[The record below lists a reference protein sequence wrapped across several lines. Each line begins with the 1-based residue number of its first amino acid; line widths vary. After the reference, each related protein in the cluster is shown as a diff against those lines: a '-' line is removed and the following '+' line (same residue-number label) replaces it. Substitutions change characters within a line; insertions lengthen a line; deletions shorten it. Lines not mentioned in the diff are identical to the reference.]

1 MTELID
7 WLVGEGPR
15 AAGIP
20 GLQVGF
26 IQKLNAAG
34 FEIIRSSLMIRTLH
48 PEIESIRYGW
58 FAKYLDLPPLGRSFF
73 LQKRVTA
80 VGKELVE
87 EISFSHGAFARSEP
101 YQISPYKKI
110 DLGASEVHSLV
121 TEAPDEFPIMADI
134 RSAGG
139 TAYFLYAL
147 QQLGEASHRISLAT
161 KKPGGFTEA
170 DLEILRSSAGHL
182 AVALEIHVNRLITEN
197 LMAVYLGLLPSQ
209 KVLAGKVKPG
219 DVDAISSAIWFS
231 DLRGY
236 TDLSESVDPTVLI
249 DWLNQY
255 FETISQPIIENGGE
269 ILKYMGDAVLAI
281 FPVENGDH
289 KKAAANALAAAEAA
303 NKALAVFNE
312 KRAQAEQPLL
322 RHGIALHIGDVQY
335 GNVGANRRLDFTV
348 VGPAVNKAS
357 RIEGLCKGTG
367 RDLLMS
373 ADFALQI
380 PGAKALGEFSL
391 KGIKE
396 AETVFV
402 PV

>member
-1 MTELID
+1 MAEIVD
-7 WLVGEGPR
+7 WLVTEGPR
-15 AAGIP
+15 TAGIP

-26 IQKLNAAG
+26 IQRLNAAG

-87 EISFSHGAFARSEP
+87 EISFSHGAFARSAP

-110 DLGASEVHSLV
+110 DLGAGEVRSRVHPSE
-121 TEAPDEFPIMADI
+121 DEFPIMADI
-134 RSAGG
+134 RGAGG
-139 TAYFLYAL
+139 TDYFLYAL
-147 QQLGEASHRISLAT
+147 PQLGEAGHRISLAT
-161 KKPGGFTEA
+161 KKPGGFTDS
-170 DLEILRSSAGHL
+170 DLDLLRSSAAHL
-182 AVALEIHVNRLITEN
+182 AVALEIHVNRLITES
-197 LMAVYLGLLPSQ
+197 LMAVYLGLLPAQ

-219 DVDAISSAIWFS
+219 DVDAISSAVWFS

-236 TDLSESVDPTVLI
+236 TDLSESVDPTTLV
-249 DWLNQY
+249 DWMNQY
-255 FETISQPIIENGGE
+255 FETISAPIIENGGE

-281 FPVENGDH
+281 FPVENGEH
-289 KKAAANALAAAEAA
+289 KKAALQALAAAEAA
-303 NKALAVFNE
+303 NTALAAFNVR
-312 KRAQAEQPLL
+312 RAESDFPPI

-357 RIEGLCKGTG
+357 RIEGLCKETG
-367 RDLLMS
+367 RTLLMS
-373 ADFALQI
+373 ADFARHV
-380 PGAKALGEFSL
+380 AKAQELGRYNL
-391 KGIKE
+391 KGFKE
-396 AETVFV
+396 PETIFV